1 MVAAVAG
8 GRRPSAPLPKRRWH
22 GTPAAAP
29 EPPQPKKWWQGGR
42 PAPQPNPLPRQAA
55 LKSKPEAAKAAAT
68 RPWEEGEWELFT
80 GCLQLTGVSFVLVVL
95 ELVFSGHWYDAY
107 PFGVGVMIFGYESV
121 RVGHPQQVLS
131 CPEQEGPHTATH
143 HLAVRPSFSA
153 SGPMYA

>member
-1 MVAAVAG
+1 MHRGVHVRPAARRVGRQQQQMVAAVAG

-95 ELVFSGHWYDAY
+95 ELVFKGHWYDAY
-107 PFGVGVMIFGYESV
+107 PFGVGVMIFGYLSV
-121 RVGHPQQVLS
+121 HVWV
-131 CPEQEGPHTATH
+131 TH
-143 HLAVRPSFSA
+143 NED
-153 SGPMYA
+153 